1 MAIFAEVFRTISA
14 AGLIQTVAREP
25 VLTDEFTDTV
35 YRAHMGFSLIAC
47 AIVLAVAHPFAA
59 FMGAPQ
65 IALPLQVLSVVL
77 PISALGQTHRSEE
90 HTSELQSLMRISY
103 AVFCLKKKKQNK
115 YKTKKKHKTCQ
126 KKKKQKK

>member
-65 IALPLQVLSVVL
+65 IALPLQ
-77 PISALGQTHRSEE
+77 RSEE

-103 AVFCLKKKKQNK
+103 AVFCL
-115 YKTKKKHKTCQ
+115 Q
-126 KKKKQKK
+126 KKTNYNRTITATSPITKLHSSTQHPHI

>member
-1 MAIFAEVFRTISA
+1 MSDQFFSFVIFVLLARLLTRADIGAFAIMAIFAEVFRTISA

-25 VLTDEFTDTV
+25 VLPDEFTDTV

-65 IALPLQVLSVVL
+65 IALPLQLLRVVL
-77 PISALGQTHRSEE
+77 PISALGQPHLALP
-90 HTSELQSLMRISY
+90 HTGNPACR
-103 AVFCLKKKKQNK
+103 
-115 YKTKKKHKTCQ
+115 
-126 KKKKQKK
+126 

>member
-1 MAIFAEVFRTISA
+1 MSDQFFSFVIFVLLARLLTRADIGAFAIMAIFAEVFRTISA

-65 IALPLQVLSVVL
+65 IALPLQ
-77 PISALGQTHRSEE
+77 RSEE
-90 HTSELQSLMRISY
+90 HTSELQYLMRSSY
-103 AVFCLKKKKQNK
+103 AVFCLKKKN
-115 YKTKKKHKTCQ
+115 
-126 KKKKQKK
+126 